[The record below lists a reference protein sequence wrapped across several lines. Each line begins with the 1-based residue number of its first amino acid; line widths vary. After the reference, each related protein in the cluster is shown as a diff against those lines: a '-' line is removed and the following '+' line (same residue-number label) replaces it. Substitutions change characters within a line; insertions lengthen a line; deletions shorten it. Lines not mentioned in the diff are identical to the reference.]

1 MDFGIGRHK
10 KTGSNYGLF
19 SEYFINQN
27 INTVSSPNNR
37 FVSIISTIFAESA
50 VKCFAFHLN
59 LQPSFEFKFRT
70 PHVIDKIV
78 TISYP
83 PTKGPSTD
91 KLTLTAQLP

>member
-1 MDFGIGRHK
+1 MDCFRNILLR
-10 KTGSNYGLF
+10 KTSITWVLLITGLF
-19 SEYFINQN
+19 LL
-27 INTVSSPNNR
+27 
-37 FVSIISTIFAESA
+37 ISTIFAESA